1 MMDSPP
7 VTVQEVRLV
16 FSERPNGIFV
26 GCPSND
32 HAQHIPHERGPDLRV
47 VRGTAA
53 NSLTLDS
60 TGITTSA
67 SVSLSGS
74 VESGFRLFIV
84 HEPWVGPSE
93 QWQLV
98 EHWGT
103 TPIVEHPAMRWRKHR
118 AYDRVVLSATP
129 RVFRKAWF
137 PRRT

>member
-26 GCPSND
+26 GCPSS
-32 HAQHIPHERGPDLRV
+32 HAQHRPHERGPDLRP
-47 VRGTAA
+47 VRGTSA
-53 NSLTLDS
+53 NTLTLDS
-60 TGITTSA
+60 TGTGTSA

-74 VESGFRLFIV
+74 AETGFRLFIV

-98 EHWGT
+98 KHWGT
-103 TPIVEHPAMRWRKHR
+103 TPVVEHPAMRWWKDRDF
-118 AYDRVVLSATP
+118 DRVALSATP
-129 RVFRKAWF
+129 RVFRKAWL